1 MDQDPREAAVIAKDN
16 AMGYQKAQEN
26 ARRIDELEKQVAANG
41 VIIQELDRKLD
52 LMKSAWKTNTLN
64 ANLSVKND

>member
-1 MDQDPREAAVIAKDN
+1 
-16 AMGYQKAQEN
+16 MGYQKAQEN

-41 VIIQELDRKLD
+41 VIIQELDRNLD
-52 LMKSAWKTNTLN
+52 LKKSAWKTNALN